1 MPNLTDEL
9 CAAKA
14 RHLSQF
20 GKAVLVWC
28 DKSVKFDRVCR
39 TFVELNLGSTHGAP
53 SESDVTPMLLQT
65 RTYSIRFLPWKVWRL
80 NQASNDLPLKSK
92 EVCIITR
99 SPPASLPFKAQA
111 TEQTAVKR
119 PFSSVVRVAFIWD
132 IRRLGWWSC
141 LPRRETLAC
150 ARKAQAICYVKR

>member
-20 GKAVLVWC
+20 GTAVLVWC

-53 SESDVTPMLLQT
+53 SESDVTPM
-65 RTYSIRFLPWKVWRL
+65 SHVLPWKVWRL

-141 LPRRETLAC
+141 LPRRETFGLC
-150 ARKAQAICYVKR
+150 KESSGYLLCQTIG

>member
-1 MPNLTDEL
+1 MPNVTDEL
-9 CAAKA
+9 SAAKA

-20 GKAVLVWC
+20 GTAVLVWC
-28 DKSVKFDRVCR
+28 DKSVKYIRVCQ
-39 TFVELNLGSTHGAP
+39 TFFELNLSSTHGAP
-53 SESDVTPMLLQT
+53 SESNVAPVSLRS
-65 RTYSIRFLPWKVWRL
+65 RTYSIRFGTCKVWRL

-119 PFSSVVRVAFIWD
+119 PFSSVVRVAFI
-132 IRRLGWWSC
+132 
-141 LPRRETLAC
+141 
-150 ARKAQAICYVKR
+150 